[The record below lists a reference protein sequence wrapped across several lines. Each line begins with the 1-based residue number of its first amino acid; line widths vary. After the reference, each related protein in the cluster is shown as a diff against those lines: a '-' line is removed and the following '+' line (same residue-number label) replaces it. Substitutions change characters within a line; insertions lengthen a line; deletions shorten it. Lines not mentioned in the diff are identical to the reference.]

1 MDGYKR
7 NQALEAIS
15 ITLDEGR
22 SPSLALHTDV
32 RRLLE
37 TDRAFGATAR
47 EKFAFFT
54 GEAPGRGAEVYFS
67 AYEVFALRKALDL
80 LHHGWPQA
88 TAVKLMRQVRP
99 ALEPK
104 HNEIMKLGAAKL
116 FDEKRIDE
124 ITEGGHAMVWTAC
137 PLYLVIAS
145 RKGRPADQS
154 SDETREVEIVEHDEL
169 MPFLLREPGISST
182 VMELTKLAY
191 DLQQALEKTTPS
203 KRGRGA

>member
-88 TAVKLMRQVRP
+88 TAVKIMRQVRP

-104 HNEIMKLGAAKL
+104 HKEIMKLGAAKL
-116 FDEKRIDE
+116 FDEKRMDE
-124 ITEGGHAMVWTAC
+124 ISEGCHVTASSAC
-137 PLYLVIAS
+137 SLYLVIAS

-154 SDETREVEIVEHDEL
+154 SDDTREVVIVEHDEL
-169 MPFLLREPGISST
+169 MPFLVREAGISST
-182 VMELTKLAY
+182 VMELSRLAY
-191 DLQQALEKTTPS
+191 DLQAALEKTTPS